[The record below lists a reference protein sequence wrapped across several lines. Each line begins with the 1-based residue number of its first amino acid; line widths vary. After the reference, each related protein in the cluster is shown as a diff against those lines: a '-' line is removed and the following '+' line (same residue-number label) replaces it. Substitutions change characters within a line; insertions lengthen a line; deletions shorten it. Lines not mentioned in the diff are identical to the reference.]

1 MAVEVRA
8 SADDGDGWVIM
19 DAVQQAA
26 ARAKAGAAGRG
37 FFPTPE
43 ASAAAA
49 KAAGAEEAIQQ
60 LTAEVQWLRG
70 EWLRATELQEAA
82 EANAAKAAAVAE
94 AQRKELARRQDALDA
109 DTAAAAQR
117 VRDDEATLQVP
128 PARAALPV

>member
-1 MAVEVRA
+1 MGA
-8 SADDGDGWVIM
+8 M
-19 DAVQQAA
+19 QQAA

-82 EANAAKAAAVAE
+82 EANAAEATAVAE
-94 AQRKELARRQDALDA
+94 AQREELARRQDALEA

-128 PARAALPV
+128 PPARGFSACLCGSG